1 MEILIINSEYPPLG
15 GGASHASENIASTL
29 VQKGHSV
36 RVITAWHP
44 SLQKDEERDGVSIH
58 RVFTRRKNIDRSGAF
73 EQAFFMISGLAA
85 ALRTASRKR
94 PDVVLAFFGIPGGAV
109 ALGLKLFT
117 RIPYIVSLRGGDVPG
132 FRPYDFA
139 VYHKI
144 MGPLIHL
151 VWRHASVVVA
161 NSQGLKDIATRFDAS
176 NPIEV
181 IPNGIN
187 SARFYPTERERAP
200 ARLLFVGRLVYQKG
214 GDVLIDALANIKSL
228 DWELTIVGDGP
239 RKQDWVNQAARL
251 GISERLH
258 FPGWLDKSD
267 LLEQYQKANIF
278 VLPSRHEGMPNV
290 VLEAMGCGLPVIA
303 TRIAGSEDLVLDGTT
318 GYLIEP
324 DDPQELSEA
333 LVRLIAHKED
343 IQRMGEA
350 SRTRVIES
358 FSWDSVTERYL
369 TLLSRARNA

>member
-1 MEILIINSEYPPLG
+1 
-15 GGASHASENIASTL
+15 
-29 VQKGHSV
+29 
-36 RVITAWHP
+36 
-44 SLQKDEERDGVSIH
+44 
-58 RVFTRRKNIDRSGAF
+58 
-73 EQAFFMISGLAA
+73 
-85 ALRTASRKR
+85 
-94 PDVVLAFFGIPGGAV
+94 
-109 ALGLKLFT
+109 
-117 RIPYIVSLRGGDVPG
+117 
-132 FRPYDFA
+132 
-139 VYHKI
+139 

-161 NSQGLKDIATRFDAS
+161 NSQGLKDIATQFDAS

-187 SARFYPTERERAP
+187 TTRFFPTARELTP

-214 GDVLIDALANIKSL
+214 GDVLIDALANIKDL
-228 DWELTIVGDGP
+228 NWELTIVGDGP
-239 RKQDWVNQAARL
+239 RKQDWENQAARL

-324 DDPQELSEA
+324 DDPQGLAEA
-333 LVRLIAHKED
+333 LVRLIDHKED

-350 SRTRVIES
+350 SRNRVIES
-358 FSWDSVTERYL
+358 FSWDSVSERYL
-369 TLLSRARNA
+369 TLLSKARYA